1 MAEKDVTVPVVQQSK
16 KLIDHD
22 AQDLNRLLQLN
33 GQTEARWLVSHLAAE
48 LLNYLHN
55 LLVKLWVVAVLLED
69 IFSSENELKRVYLF
83 KVLKFGERT
92 DH

>member
-33 GQTEARWLVSHLAAE
+33 GRTEARWLVSHLAAE

-55 LLVKLWVVAVLLED
+55 LLVKLWVVAILLED
-69 IFSSENELKRVYLF
+69 IFARENELKRVYL
-83 KVLKFGERT
+83 
-92 DH
+92 